1 MKTFWRKVRRG
12 FTLVEMLVV
21 IAIIGI
27 LMSLLV
33 PTISNAILQAR
44 LTGSM
49 NNGKRIVEAIVQ
61 TSSDSLYTAR
71 IVGFPKYGATTVV
84 TNNVFKDVADYLRY
98 LVTGDVMQVSWV
110 FFVAPGVPP
119 ATGADSFT
127 GTNHAWRMVA
137 DVTESY
143 PETAPVL
150 WTKNLSMTTIGE
162 VITPRQNGQPQKLE
176 DIQPYA
182 QKGLVI
188 IAKGTSAQKLIKDDL
203 KIVAFTNIFVRAMTD
218 GTVLTN
224 RVLVP

>member
-1 MKTFWRKVRRG
+1 MKTLWRKIRRG

-49 NNGKRIVEAIVQ
+49 NNGKRIIEAIVQ
-61 TSSDSLYTAR
+61 VQSDSVYAAR

-84 TNNVFKDVADYLRY
+84 TNNAFKDTADYLRY
-98 LVTGDVMQVSWV
+98 LVTGEVMSVNWS

-119 ATGADSFT
+119 ATGSETFS
-127 GTNHAWRMVA
+127 GTNHAWRMVS
-137 DVTESY
+137 DVTESF

-150 WTKNLSMTTIGE
+150 WTKNLSLTTLGE
-162 VITPRQNGQPQKLE
+162 QITPRPNQLPQKLE
-176 DIQPYA
+176 DMQPYA

-188 IAKGTSAQKLIKDDL
+188 IAKGASAQKLIKDDL
-203 KIVAFTNIFVRAMTD
+203 KIFAFTNIFVRASVD
-218 GTVLTN
+218 GTALTN